1 MKHYTDLVH
10 PTHCFCQIPEAEL
23 RPWVIKKY
31 VEGRSTIEL
40 INSTNGPREKEII
53 SIVAT
58 LDLDEDTMLELMGGV
73 DRPTH
78 HIIHCREDIKRMLG
92 LSSDT

>member
-1 MKHYTDLVH
+1 MKHHTDLVH

-23 RPWVIKKY
+23 RPWVFKKY

-58 LDLDEDTMLELMGGV
+58 LDLDEEAMLELMGGV

-92 LSSDT
+92 LSGDT

>member
-1 MKHYTDLVH
+1 MKHHPDLVH

-31 VEGRSTIEL
+31 VEERSTIEL

-78 HIIHCREDIKRMLG
+78 HIIHCREDIKRLLG
-92 LSSDT
+92 LSGDT